1 MNYFQLAFNTFDAL
15 LSFVYIY
22 THERQTK
29 ITHKVILTVIYIP
42 NVQKLSNIDSIKS
55 PTRSEGDNLSYQFH
69 FSSNT
74 PLSKILSQ
82 YPSSNNTNNNN
93 HKMTTETNN
102 TLTVPEGTGTAI
114 GDIEVIAWYIEK
126 VPETHD
132 LLKAVHC
139 LFFDSEGTKSDR
151 KEKLKQFKGF
161 PAETGREDKLKDAL
175 SNPPWSLP
183 CLKDL
188 CQFFD
193 LDSKNGDKVQLVER
207 CVKFLMVPVATK
219 RTTVEQLEKSRKP
232 KVIKK
237 PASNARK
244 SSPSKKRK
252 QSSNSKKKSS
262 SSSGSK
268 SSKKKRKSSSNGT
281 PSDAKK
287 ARPAVVIYATA
298 QKAELKANN
307 PTLDKKGLG
316 ALVLGNWRKLTPEE
330 RKIWE
335 DKAAAEKLAIEE
347 ENAVMGLF

>member
-1 MNYFQLAFNTFDAL
+1 MHCPLFGTYVCTY
-15 LSFVYIY
+15 VY

-29 ITHKVILTVIYIP
+29 ITHKVLLRVFYI
-42 NVQKLSNIDSIKS
+42 NNAQKLSNIDSTKS
-55 PTRSEGDNLSYQFH
+55 PARSEGDNLSYQFH

-93 HKMTTETNN
+93 YKMTTEANN
-102 TLTVPEGTGTAI
+102 KFTVPEGTGTAI

-126 VPETHD
+126 VPEKHD

-139 LFFDSEGTKSDR
+139 LFFDSEGSKSDR
-151 KEKLKQFKGF
+151 KKQLKQFKGF
-161 PAETGREDKLKDAL
+161 PAETGREDKLKDTL
-175 SNPPWSLP
+175 SNTPWSLP

-207 CVKFLMVPVATK
+207 CVKFLMAPVATK
-219 RTTVEQLEKSRKP
+219 RTTVEQLENSRKP

-237 PASNARK
+237 PASHARK

-262 SSSGSK
+262 SSSSS
-268 SSKKKRKSSSNGT
+268 SSKKKKKSSSSGT
-281 PSDAKK
+281 PSGAKK

-307 PTLDKKGLG
+307 PNLDKKGLG